1 MESEEENEVMA
12 VSEPELY
19 DFAFRCVVQA
29 VVQSIAQS
37 AAPRAGI
44 LSGGQSGGR
53 EMDSPQRASNDRQTE
68 HLHLSAESHATG
80 RDEMTGSPQYR
91 LHTSTAGE
99 NRHTDDTRNASLH
112 SMTLPTVFHSDVY
125 EPGQMGSAPA
135 RVEFENQIYDV
146 PPRGLY
152 VSKFLRQ
159 IYQGDEGIFST
170 EHHTYPVSRS
180 NQGQSDTDMRM
191 SRLRN
196 PQRDPGFE
204 EDFDERRHVSQQM
217 DGLSSEWH
225 DLSRD
230 QYGDLEGN
238 ENGHQYSFRMREGP
252 REIASRENRLKNRR
266 NRSNQITDH
275 STVEN
280 TEETGQVRQ
289 TYSRQE
295 RDRLDDNRRR
305 PDELN
310 RRKRNRRVSVR
321 RSPALQSGQDR
332 GQETNNSQSRS
343 VHCRSE
349 RDSHIRLGDRQFSHG
364 HNRHNNGSAS
374 ALGSLY
380 ITDSGQSEEHQRSVP
395 NVTEGGRND
404 REGHRQVDSN
414 PGPLA
419 TLFLQ
424 LLHQFYQ
431 EVMMWIYVTTVWHPD
446 QGNLRHML
454 RIIANIIQEPYV
466 SVTTSMVQG
475 FIMGTSISH
484 AGHFR
489 LLIQIL
495 NPLTAHHSLS
505 PTLASLFRVQSLMF
519 SINLAPR
526 QLLHRFSDIVR
537 NAMIVMI
544 QQHSARIIDQPGCPG
559 TRRRT
564 RDRNSGPQ
572 NEIGPEPRAFQPP
585 HLMNPRQIH
594 PASLHPHLH
603 GAPQQVMFD
612 MEQVPVSTPVSMTP
626 YAIPVCTGPHL
637 PVCTGAHHPVCST
650 APTWSI
656 PGCGVPLPSCNMQ
669 HIPTC
674 SLPQIPFHPGSI
686 PPLFHHHPA
695 ANHIPPQHLAPP
707 THFNP
712 SARGHS
718 EEEVT
723 GLLDQR
729 SRFPLHPGTLHPH
742 GATPFTAS
750 APVMLQEPHV
760 HPTPHDIYGPFQRH
774 FARQRTSGRNGRL
787 RSLPLPPPPYPGFLL
802 HFLAMLGNPPMPYGR
817 DFHED
822 ATEVENYEALL
833 NLAERLGEAKPK
845 GLTKHEIEQLPAY
858 RFNKENH
865 HSDMDQTSCV
875 VCMCDFENR
884 QLLRV
889 LPCSHEFHAKCVDK
903 WLKTNRTCPI
913 CRADATEIAS
923 QSD

>member
-1 MESEEENEVMA
+1 MA

-19 DFAFRCVVQA
+19 DFAFRCVVHA
-29 VVQSIAQS
+29 VVHCIIQST
-37 AAPRAGI
+37 APRAGM
-44 LSGGQSGGR
+44 LSGGQSGGG
-53 EMDSPQRASNDRQTE
+53 EIDSLHRVSTDRQTE
-68 HLHLSAESHATG
+68 SVSPLSESHTTERGEIADNT
-80 RDEMTGSPQYR
+80 QYR
-91 LHTSTAGE
+91 PPTTTGQNGHA
-99 NRHTDDTRNASLH
+99 DDTHNASLH
-112 SMTLPTVFHSDVY
+112 SMTPTVIYSEVS
-125 EPGQMGSAPA
+125 EPVLVGSVTA
-135 RVEFENQIYDV
+135 RIQFENQMYNV
-146 PPRGLY
+146 PPRGIY

-159 IYQGDEGIFST
+159 IYQDDEGISST
-170 EHHTYPVSRS
+170 EQHTVPVSRS
-180 NQGQSDTDMRM
+180 YQTHSDTSRMM
-191 SRLRN
+191 SRSRN
-196 PQRDPGFE
+196 HQRSSRFE
-204 EDFDERRHVSQQM
+204 EDFDGRRQVPQQM
-217 DGLSSEWH
+217 DGLYNEWNEISSE
-225 DLSRD
+225 

-238 ENGHQYSFRMREGP
+238 ENKHHFRYGVREKP
-252 REIASRENRLKNRR
+252 SELRSRENSGHLMRGGGRYNRPENRR
-266 NRSNQITDH
+266 HYVPKQTADLGTQDQYCRQGRGERGKKRDNNVRDQSQQSSTDSHSFNQAAGARNTHSYSETYSSHSNSIPHSSNIDKEYEDRKSDQTQKKTDMKGQTSSLSTGH
-275 STVEN
+275 STV
-280 TEETGQVRQ
+280 ETGQVRQ
-289 TYSRQE
+289 VYSRHE
-295 RDRLDDNRRR
+295 RDRQVNNRKRQEVHNRR
-305 PDELN
+305 E
-310 RRKRNRRVSVR
+310 RNRLVHTRQ
-321 RSPALQSGQDR
+321 SPVLHSRQDR
-332 GQETNNSQSRS
+332 GQEINTRQNGA

-349 RDSHIRLGDRQFSHG
+349 RDGHITAGERDPQFNLS
-364 HNRHNNGSAS
+364 HNRENNGS
-374 ALGSLY
+374 GSSFNLANLS
-380 ITDSGQSEEHQRSVP
+380 TRNSGQSEEHRR
-395 NVTEGGRND
+395 NVDNATEGGRI
-404 REGHRQVDSN
+404 RSQVDTN

-419 TLFLQ
+419 TLFQQ

-431 EVMMWIYVTTVWHPD
+431 EVMMWIFVTTVWHPD
-446 QGNLRHML
+446 QENLRHML
-454 RIIANIIQEPYV
+454 NTIADIIQEPCV

-475 FIMGTSISH
+475 FMVGTSISH
-484 AGHFR
+484 AGHFQ

-495 NPLTAHHSLS
+495 NSLTAYHLLS
-505 PTLASLFRVQSLMF
+505 PTLTSLFRVQSVVF

-572 NEIGPEPRAFQPP
+572 NEIAPETRAFQPP

-594 PASLHPHLH
+594 PASLHPHIH

-718 EEEVT
+718 EEEVS

-802 HFLAMLGNPPMPYGR
+802 HFLAMLGNPPM
-817 DFHED
+817 
-822 ATEVENYEALL
+822 
-833 NLAERLGEAKPK
+833 
-845 GLTKHEIEQLPAY
+845 
-858 RFNKENH
+858 
-865 HSDMDQTSCV
+865 
-875 VCMCDFENR
+875 
-884 QLLRV
+884 
-889 LPCSHEFHAKCVDK
+889 
-903 WLKTNRTCPI
+903 
-913 CRADATEIAS
+913 
-923 QSD
+923 